1 MRVALLA
8 AALGAASAAD
18 VLPWFAPNIPNIPQV
33 FDSIFTYQ
41 ADDFISLQFRGIRGE
56 HGHLSEQLSVSAWRL
71 DVLMPGMNLSTIFC
85 QFPNNTQRATSFFT
99 AGDDETM
106 RRLNKRHLPEST
118 IWQANATAAAALG
131 VFVGGCSPGSEEPLG
146 LVGVDLAWVYDPAYE
161 VSFVGLEQIRNV
173 TTQHWQSKH
182 CRDIWIR
189 PDESNDGTGTPM
201 RVQIKTVSDVINFGC
216 QAPVQVVD
224 YVSMRT
230 ISQSQASTMSP
241 LFLPP
246 GQCFPSGGTGT
257 PVTPPGGATTPYW
270 VWVVVGSVVCLTA
283 GVAAGYLVGVCRR
296 RSHDDLD
303 EHRERFASHML
314 DVI

>member
-1 MRVALLA
+1 
-8 AALGAASAAD
+8 
-18 VLPWFAPNIPNIPQV
+18 
-33 FDSIFTYQ
+33 
-41 ADDFISLQFRGIRGE
+41 
-56 HGHLSEQLSVSAWRL
+56 
-71 DVLMPGMNLSTIFC
+71 
-85 QFPNNTQRATSFFT
+85 
-99 AGDDETM
+99 
-106 RRLNKRHLPEST
+106 
-118 IWQANATAAAALG
+118 
-131 VFVGGCSPGSEEPLG
+131 
-146 LVGVDLAWVYDPAYE
+146 YE